1 MKVKTES
8 EVAQSCPT
16 LSDPMDC
23 SLPGSSIHGIYQ
35 ARVLEWVAIAFSE
48 YPKSFGDGNGPLSSV
63 QFSRSVESHSLQP
76 YGLHAARQASLSIT
90 KSRNLLKLVTRRRK
104 RHGFDPRRKDSL
116 DKEMA
121 GNPLQC
127 SGLGNPLDREAWRAT
142 VHRVAKSRTRLSGHG
157 NH

>member
-1 MKVKTES
+1 M
-8 EVAQSCPT
+8 
-16 LSDPMDC
+16 
-23 SLPGSSIHGIYQ
+23 
-35 ARVLEWVAIAFSE
+35 
-48 YPKSFGDGNGPLSSV
+48 GPSV
-63 QFSRSVESHSLQP
+63 QFSSVTQSNPTLQP

-104 RHGFDPRRKDSL
+104 RHGFDPHREDSL

-127 SGLGNPLDREAWRAT
+127 SGLGNPLAREAWRAT
-142 VHRVAKSRTRLSGHG
+142 VHRVAKSRTRLSGHS